1 MGLARL
7 STPLGTYRKI
17 YSQGVCCWQNSVPAV
32 VGLRSPF
39 PCWLSDG
46 ECSQLLDIT
55 IIPCHLLSSKFTVVL
70 GVLLTPWASDFPFFE
85 QLEKFSKEILRV
97 WNPLDN
103 PPAVLSNVIYSEY
116 SPCTV
121 LGLIQDVN
129 IRGVGNLGTILEIC
143 LPH

>member
-7 STPLGTYRKI
+7 RTPPGTYRKI
-17 YSQGVCCWQNSVPAV
+17 CSQGVSCWQNSVPCGCRTEV
-32 VGLRSPF
+32 PISM
-39 PCWLSDG
+39 LSDG
-46 ECSQLLDIT
+46 DCSQLLDIT
-55 IIPCHLLSSKFTVVL
+55 IIPCHLVSSKFTVVL

-97 WNPLDN
+97 WIPLDN